1 MMSNAYAISFFG
13 ALLAIMNPLA
23 ILPVFLSL
31 TENADPA
38 RRRSEAV
45 KTIIYCIVLCGV
57 IAFSGKQILNFFGV
71 TIDQFRVA
79 GGLVLAG
86 IAWTMLHGE
95 PSKTHHGSGA
105 EKESFKKQQGA
116 DPDMSIAF
124 YPLAFPLL
132 VGPGT
137 ITTLILFAHEATS
150 RTDYLSFIAV
160 VGAVLAIIAATLYFS
175 GALGRFLNAS
185 ARVVMTRLMGM
196 ILLSIAVGMM
206 VTGLRALAAASS

>member
-1 MMSNAYAISFFG
+1 MSNAYAISFFG

-31 TENADPA
+31 TENADPT
-38 RRRSEAV
+38 RRRGEAV
-45 KTIIYCIVLCGV
+45 KTMIYCIVLCGV

-95 PSKTHHGSGA
+95 PSKAHHGSGA
-105 EKESFKKQQGA
+105 EKESLKNQQGA
-116 DPDMSIAF
+116 DPEMSIAF

-137 ITTLILFAHEATS
+137 ITTLILFAHEATNRS
-150 RTDYLSFIAV
+150 DYLSFIAV
-160 VGAVLAIIAATLYFS
+160 VGVVLAMVAATLYFS
-175 GALGRFLNAS
+175 AALGRFLNAG

-196 ILLSIAVGMM
+196 ILLSIAVGM
-206 VTGLRALAAASS
+206 VVAGLDALTPATS